1 MINKQTTLDLNGP
14 ILSFTQQPS
23 SVTLSS
29 GSSTTFVGIAT
40 AIYPTQSPTNPAVN
54 TGSITYQWYVDGY
67 GPLNDGNISSLG
79 LSVTG
84 STSTTLSI
92 SNATSPTANGLRFY
106 VVADIIP
113 SAYSQPSGSAV
124 IVGTARSTGNA
135 VNDPKSS
142 NIALLTVNPVLS
154 ITQNPS
160 NQEVS
165 EGVAAS
171 FTALGSASDGSSVQY
186 RWQLNGIDIFDSS
199 NISGSGTSNLTIS
212 STTTGTS
219 SVRAKISHPTASNS
233 PIFTNSANFS
243 VVASRRIVKI
253 EDQYTDDLPIIFSEY
268 DISKQPFTLGGGI
281 GRQGRNLY
289 LYCPERSID
298 VQITLGAAAGLDRNG
313 FKGGQGGVSIFNYT
327 FEQNVEYVI
336 KLATTVYPIGGFNG
350 GAGVASLYR
359 KSKLVASCGGGGG
372 AGTAGNGGFGGGI
385 NLAGQAGQG
394 RSAGAGGRYVALGAI
409 LSGSFRSG
417 PIGGIISTCMNGQI
431 IINSTGISPCSDF
444 PGLTQMRNATNL
456 IRTNTAFLFRGYK
469 PGSPNGYRNN
479 GGDGFGNDGGG
490 GSGTYG
496 GNAATGNFGGGGGG
510 GSGYSDGSINLIA
523 SFVGGNPLTDAYI
536 TIQLR

>member
-1 MINKQTTLDLNGP
+1 MITKQTTLDLNGP
-14 ILSFTQQPS
+14 ILSFTQHPQ
-23 SVTLSS
+23 SVTINTNGSTQFVGVATALFPTQSPANPAVATGSISYKWYERSFGALSDGSNSFLGLSVS
-29 GSSTTFVGIAT
+29 GSSTSTLT
-40 AIYPTQSPTNPAVN
+40 
-54 TGSITYQWYVDGY
+54 IT
-67 GPLNDGNISSLG
+67 
-79 LSVTG
+79 
-84 STSTTLSI
+84 
-92 SNATSPTANGLRFY
+92 NATKTNLEFY
-106 VVADIIP
+106 VVADYTP

-124 IVGTARSTGNA
+124 IVGTARSTPNA
-135 VNDPKSS
+135 PNEPLSS
-142 NIALLTVNPVLS
+142 NSAILSLNPLISVV
-154 ITQNPS
+154 QNPS
-160 NQEVS
+160 SSTVS
-165 EGVAAS
+165 EGITATFS
-171 FTALGSASDGSSVQY
+171 ALGSASDGSSVQY
-186 RWQLNGIDIFDSS
+186 RWQLNGSDIFDSS

-212 STTTGTS
+212 STTAGTS

-243 VVASRRIVKI
+243 VVATRRIIKI
-253 EDQYTDDLPIIFSEY
+253 EDQYTDDTSIIFSEY
-268 DISKQPFTLGGGI
+268 DISQQSFTLNGGTE
-281 GRQGRNLY
+281 RQGRNLY

-298 VQITLGAAAGLDRNG
+298 VQITLAAAAGLDRNG

-385 NLAGQAGQG
+385 NLAGQPGEG
-394 RSAGAGGRYVALGAI
+394 RNAGAGGIYVAPGSF

-417 PIGGIISTCMNGQI
+417 STGGIISTCMNGQT
-431 IINSTGISPCSDF
+431 IINATGISACNDF
-444 PGLTQMRNATNL
+444 PGLTQMRNATNV

-479 GGDGFGNDGGG
+479 GGDGSGNDGGG

-523 SFVGGNPLTDAYI
+523 SFIGGNPLTDAYI